1 MRLVR
6 IYTRKPQPGER
17 ERPRNG
23 ALLIPYLARRARSAA
38 AVPIVHNAIHS
49 AAIGKLKC
57 LRTIEPPFVTR

>member
-1 MRLVR
+1 MRLVC
-6 IYTRKPQPGER
+6 IYTGGNRRLGVR
-17 ERPRNG
+17 ERPRNA
-23 ALLIPYLARRARSAA
+23 ALLIPYLARARSAA